1 MRKEALKYLRLNEHN
16 GKISFQTDIDKKFA
30 EFDLFFYVQ
39 VICKFLQISPEE
51 DIMLKM
57 ISNGAKIN
65 YLSEYNEN
73 ALFKV

>member
-39 VICKFLQISPEE
+39 EICKFLQISPEE